1 VGMPPS
7 VRNRPKM
14 RVWWLL
20 ANCAVAVIGFLLVW
34 YCGHRGLF
42 LDDQSMVF
50 DGAWRILQG
59 QVPYRD
65 VLYPFGPVTFVIQA
79 LFFKVFGVNFSA
91 TVLSAA
97 VLNAVA
103 GLLVMRI
110 VSRLLP
116 DAKAIAF
123 LAGVATICWF
133 QAPFG
138 TLWFEQ
144 TAFFFGLAAL
154 FVAVEAEFFTGSRVY
169 WLHACAGLLM
179 ALSVLSKQNAGVLFI
194 PAVAGVAVFPYL
206 HPRALRSALLRLAS
220 QLGGLSIGSAAFLVW
235 LWLYSEPRQFFHY
248 SIEVTR
254 RLADQRAP
262 ENPTVFITGFFTFG
276 AYPLSMKLS
285 ALFLALIGLGA
296 LLAGVLRWPQSPEQS
311 KSYAL
316 AGWITLSCLAFQE
329 LFIFSTVNEAE
340 NGLPFIGLASG
351 LSLGVLAGVLG
362 RKGAHFSLSS
372 GTQHLQGV
380 LSGRLCRLLFVA
392 ISVLVWVPMIL
403 QGARVSWKRF
413 VQEFTLQSRFTGTLD
428 IEGLRR
434 VRWADSSYA
443 GRQALMEPGRSAPA
457 GEWWLRRSDFEGV
470 NDWLTH
476 HRGNFFVFGDATM
489 LYGLHHS
496 ISPQPW
502 LYFLADHSYLREDVA
517 GVDEIV
523 TASLGRKSI
532 RTVIIEKVSWAGGQD
547 AEWLTHMPRLKAWI
561 EDNFVKE
568 KEYGIYEV
576 WVAKSSLPQPQAPPG
591 RATP

>member
-1 VGMPPS
+1 M
-7 VRNRPKM
+7 
-14 RVWWLL
+14 
-20 ANCAVAVIGFLLVW
+20 I
-34 YCGHRGLF
+34 
-42 LDDQSMVF
+42 F
-50 DGAWRILQG
+50 DGAWRLLQG

-65 VLYPFGPVTFVIQA
+65 VLYPFGPVTFVVQA
-79 LFFKVFGVNFSA
+79 LFFMVFGVNFSA

-110 VSRLLP
+110 VYRLLP
-116 DAKAIAF
+116 DARAIAF
-123 LAGVATICWF
+123 LAGIATICWF

-144 TAFFFGLAAL
+144 TAFFFGLVAL
-154 FVAVEAEFFTGSRVY
+154 FVALEAEFLVGSRVY
-169 WLHACAGLLM
+169 WLHACAGVLM
-179 ALSVLSKQNAGVLFI
+179 VVSVLSKQNAGVLFI
-194 PAVAGVAVFPYL
+194 PAVAGVAVVPHL
-206 HPRALRSALLRLAS
+206 HPRALRTALLRLAA
-220 QLGGLSIGSAAFLVW
+220 QLSGFSIASAAFFAW
-235 LWLYSEPRQFFHY
+235 LWLFSEPRQFFHY
-248 SIEVTR
+248 SIEITR
-254 RLADQRAP
+254 RLADQRTP
-262 ENPTVFITGFFTFG
+262 VNPTVFITGFFTFG
-276 AYPLSMKLS
+276 AYPLSLKLS

-311 KSYAL
+311 KTYAL
-316 AGWITLSCLAFQE
+316 AGWITLSCLVFQE
-329 LFIFSTVNEAE
+329 LFIFATVNEAE

-351 LSLGVLAGVLG
+351 LSLGILAGVLG
-362 RKGAHFSLSS
+362 REGARWSLSS
-372 GTQHLQGV
+372 GTKHLHAV
-380 LSGRLCRLLFVA
+380 VSGRACRALLIA
-392 ISVLVWVPMIL
+392 ILVLVWVPMIL

-413 VQEFTLQSRFTGTLD
+413 VQEYTSQSRFGGMLD
-428 IEGLRR
+428 VDGLRR
-434 VRWADSSYA
+434 VKWADFSYA
-443 GRQALMEPGRSAPA
+443 DRLELVEPGHSTSA
-457 GEWWLRRSDFEGV
+457 GEWWLRKSDFEGV
-470 NDWLTH
+470 NNWLAQ

-523 TASLGRKSI
+523 TASLSRKSI

-576 WVAKSSLPQPQAPPG
+576 WVAKQQS
-591 RATP
+591 